1 MGRTLPAVTTR
12 SLRVMCR
19 LLARLLAAA
28 GPVGVTP
35 SGGILGHM
43 TGEFFDDDY
52 DPLAPMLAGDEAC
65 ADSESLGSF
74 GPGSEDGPLELGDV
88 DDGGFG
94 DGIVRIWVD
103 DDGRLE
109 KVRVSPYWFK
119 KLQGSDT
126 LAGCFN
132 QAFQVAGMR
141 LASPKEAKLP
151 DLDEELGEL
160 PEPTFE
166 NLRIVRLMIEENS
179 RLIAAAAE
187 EAAQLPAA
195 PQRRLTARH
204 EGATVVLDAD
214 GRPDEVR
221 FDEAW
226 LDEVQVGPLA
236 NAVMRA
242 ANKAYAQRVPSEP
255 DPRFATLDDYQ
266 HRQELLLAGLFR
278 MLNPKKVNP

>member
-1 MGRTLPAVTTR
+1 MTHSVEAT
-12 SLRVMCR
+12 C
-19 LLARLLAAA
+19 LLYPRLLAAA
-28 GPVGVTP
+28 GTVGVTP
-35 SGGILGHM
+35 SGGILGYM
-43 TGEFFDDDY
+43 TGGFFDDDY
-52 DPLAPMLAGDEAC
+52 DPLAPMLAGEEAC

-74 GPGSEDGPLELGDV
+74 GPGDEDDPLELGDV

-126 LAGCFN
+126 LAGSFN

-141 LASPKEAKLP
+141 LASPKEAELP
-151 DLDEELGEL
+151 DFDEELGEL

-187 EAAQLPAA
+187 EAAQLPAV
-195 PQRRLTARH
+195 PQRRLTGRH
-204 EGATVVLDAD
+204 EGAIVVLDAD

-255 DPRFATLDDYQ
+255 DPRFVALDDYQ